1 MDSYLD
7 KVYWGNTVQAY
18 LMALAGIFITWAII
32 RTLRRVVLKRVAK
45 WIQNTDTNFDDILL
59 SVVEKYVLPYV
70 YLFINYHIIS
80 ELNLSARTQKVL
92 AYAMAFI
99 TLYYGVRLVIHAINL
114 SINGLMKRRNE
125 SADRIRQLNGVMVV
139 VKALIWFVGFI
150 VMLGN
155 LGFDVRAMI
164 TGLGVGGIAIA
175 LAAQTV
181 LGDLFSYFVIFFD
194 KPFEIG
200 DFVKSNTSSGT
211 VEQIGIKTTR
221 LRSLDGE
228 QLIVSNTDL
237 LKTTIHN
244 YKRLERRRIVFTIAV
259 TYKTSHEMLKQIP
272 TMIREIV
279 EAQPDTVFDRT
290 HLSKL
295 DTSSMNF
302 DVVYNIDSPDYGK
315 SMDTQQAVL
324 LKIIETFRERGIEF
338 AHPTQTIFLNGN
350 SGKSLPVAGS
360 NQPVIGGDNVSGD
373 Q

>member
-1 MDSYLD
+1 I
-7 KVYWGNTVQAY
+7 YWGNTVQAY
-18 LMALAGIFITWAII
+18 LMAAAGIFITWAVI

-45 WIQNTDTNFDDILL
+45 WIQNTDTSFDDILL

-70 YLFINYHIIS
+70 YLFINFHIITD
-80 ELNLSARTQKVL
+80 LNLSARTLKIL
-92 AYAMAFI
+92 TYAMAFI
-99 TLYYGVRLVIHAINL
+99 TLYYGVRLVIHAITL

-125 SADRIRQLNGVMVV
+125 SAERIRQLNGVMIV
-139 VKALIWFVGFI
+139 VKALLWFIGFI

-200 DFVKSNTSSGT
+200 DFVKTGASSGT
-211 VEQIGIKTTR
+211 IEQIGIKTTR

-228 QLIVSNTDL
+228 QLVISNTDL

-244 YKRLERRRIVFTIAV
+244 YKRLERRRVVFTIAV
-259 TYKTSHEMLKQIP
+259 TYHTDADMLRQIP
-272 TMIREIV
+272 MIVREIV
-279 EAQPDTVFDRT
+279 ESQADTVFDRA
-290 HLSKL
+290 HFSKM
-295 DTSSMNF
+295 DVSSLNF
-302 DVVYNIDSPDYGK
+302 DVVYNIDSPDYTK
-315 SMDTQQAVL
+315 FMDTQQTVL
-324 LKIIETFRERGIEF
+324 LKLIDGFRERGIEF
-338 AHPTQTIFLNGN
+338 AHPTQNIYLK
-350 SGKSLPVAGS
+350 GKFGKALP
-360 NQPVIGGDNVSGD
+360 QGDTNPANATSETSSGD